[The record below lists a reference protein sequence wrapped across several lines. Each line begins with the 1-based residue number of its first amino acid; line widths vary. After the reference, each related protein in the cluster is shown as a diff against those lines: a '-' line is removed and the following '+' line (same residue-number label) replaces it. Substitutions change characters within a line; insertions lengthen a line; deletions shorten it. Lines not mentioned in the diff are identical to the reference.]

1 MKETNTVLL
10 ALCDGL
16 LATDRKEQLESIRRI
31 HQIEREEVSCHE
43 YQLCLKL
50 WPGRGKLDTM
60 DPLKTTLDSFW
71 TARAGLPFDVCGCT
85 KSKSAIF

>member
-50 WPGRGKLDTM
+50 WPERGEIDTM
-60 DPLKTTLDSFW
+60 DPLKMTLNHF
-71 TARAGLPFDVCGCT
+71 
-85 KSKSAIF
+85 